1 MPVRYEPNPA
11 YQVGIEKQHD
21 FIAGRLRITKRIAKL
36 VEAFAPVHTGYYK
49 AHVIAS
55 LEAVGVDDS
64 FYHWIEFGG
73 VHNKPK
79 APIRRA
85 FRAAGLR
92 LVMLPKP

>member
-11 YQVGIEKQHD
+11 YQEGIEKQRE
-21 FIAGRLRITKRIAKL
+21 FIAGRYRITRRIAKL
-36 VEAFAPVHTGYYK
+36 VEAFAPIHTGYYK
-49 AHVIAS
+49 AHVVAS

-64 FYHWIEFGG
+64 YFHWVEFGS

-79 APIRRA
+79 APLRRA